1 MKKAISLFLALI
13 LLIGVFSV
21 IPVSAEDRDDDDDEL
36 HIDRAYLSVGQPLS
50 VSCPEGDTLRCFVGD
65 EEVAA
70 EGFVL
75 KPEYYENW
83 ITVKAYDDDDEIEAE
98 DRVWFSKLPVLYI
111 NTDDRQP
118 ITSKEEYKS
127 GDMLIQNNTETSAPM
142 YDGAV
147 KIKGRGNSTWGWAK
161 KPYRIKLDK
170 KTDLFG
176 MGKNKNWVLLANYL
190 DESFMRNDT
199 AFRISDELGLTTMH
213 SVWTD
218 LVLNGE
224 YVGNYQLCEQ
234 IRIDE
239 TRVDIFD
246 WEGEAEDLA
255 SAVNKAEKKKGN
267 ILDKDALE
275 DQLKSDLSW
284 VTSGAFVF
292 DGVTYTVADYYDAED
307 DLSGGYLFELSFE
320 YDEVTK
326 FMTKEQLYIMLK
338 SPEYLNTN
346 AEMLQYAKTYW
357 QDFENAYRADD
368 GYADTADGRKHYS
381 ELCDLDSMVGYWL
394 VLEIMG
400 NDDAYRKSRFAYKDQ
415 GELLKFGPVWDFDW
429 GCGSIMTGTNATGWK
444 VSVSLHR
451 QAFFKEFTDDPVFL
465 AKATEKYWQIRPFL
479 QTLVESGGILDT
491 NKEYLSESGLADH
504 VRWNRKD
511 TWMLARGFE
520 KDFTVFKTYMTNRI
534 KWLDQQFA
542 TDDALLKSAY
552 TMFSASPYTR
562 SKNLS
567 LSVLNA
573 GDDTVTQHAPA
584 DGAIRLSRNAILS
597 VSSDDAQTT
606 CVKVYVNGIFAQEL
620 PLSDGE
626 AQTVIANDSLRT
638 DGSKNVISLVGKDRS
653 GKTTDRNF
661 TTVILRELEDKAI
674 LGDADRDGEV
684 EVIDATL
691 IQRYLS
697 DMPPVSFDYDTANVT
712 GEGLSVMD
720 ATLIQRR
727 LAGLETPYPIGEE
740 I

>member
-13 LLIGVFSV
+13 LLFGAFSV
-21 IPVSAEDRDDDDDEL
+21 IPAVSAAQTDGEL
-36 HIDRAYLSVGQPLS
+36 HIDRAYLSVGQALS
-50 VSCPEGDTLRCFVGD
+50 VSCPEGVTLRYFVGED
-65 EEVAA
+65 EVDAA
-70 EGFVL
+70 GFVL
-75 KPEYYENW
+75 KPEYDENW
-83 ITVKAYDDDDEIEAE
+83 ITVRAYDGEELKAE
-98 DRVWFSKLPVLYI
+98 DKVWFSKLPVLYI

-118 ITSKEEYKS
+118 ITSKEEYKT
-127 GDMLIQNNTETSAPM
+127 GGMFIQNNTETSAPM

-147 KIKGRGNSTWGWAK
+147 KIKGRGNSTWNWDK

-176 MGKNKNWVLLANYL
+176 MGKNKNWVLLSNYL

-234 IRIDE
+234 IRVDE
-239 TRVDIFD
+239 NRVDIFD

-284 VTSGAFVF
+284 VTSGSFVF

-326 FMTKEQLYIMLK
+326 FMTKDQLYIMLK

-368 GYADTADGRKHYS
+368 GYADTAQGKKHYT

-394 VLEIMG
+394 VMEIMG

-444 VSVSLHR
+444 VSASPHK

-491 NKEYLSESGLADH
+491 NKEYLSESGLSDH

-511 TWMLARGFE
+511 TWMSARGFE
-520 KDFTVFKTYMTNRI
+520 KDFTVFKSYMTNRI

-542 TDDALLKSAY
+542 TDDVLLKSAY
-552 TMFSASPYTR
+552 TEYSAAPYTR
-562 SKNLS
+562 SQNLS

-584 DGAIRLSRNAILS
+584 DGAVRLSRNAVLS
-597 VSSDDAQTT
+597 VSSDDDTT
-606 CVKVYVNGIFAQEL
+606 ASVKIYVNGIFEEEL
-620 PLSDGE
+620 PLVGGE
-626 AQTVIANDSLRT
+626 AQTVIPNESLLT
-638 DGSKNVISLVGKDRS
+638 DGSKNVISLVGKDS
-653 GKTTDRNF
+653 AGKTTERNF
-661 TTVILRELEDKAI
+661 ATVILRESEDKAL
-674 LGDADRDGEV
+674 LGDADKDGEV
-684 EVIDATL
+684 GIIDATVIQRYLNDMPVKSFDYDPANVTGEGLDIIDATL
-691 IQRYLS
+691 IQRYEAL
-697 DMPPVSFDYDTANVT
+697 
-712 GEGLSVMD
+712 MD
-720 ATLIQRR
+720 IS
-727 LAGLETPYPIGEE
+727 YPIAEE
-740 I
+740 ME

>member
-13 LLIGVFSV
+13 LLFGAFSV
-21 IPVSAEDRDDDDDEL
+21 IPAVSAAQTDGEL
-36 HIDRAYLSVGQPLS
+36 HIDRAYLSVGQALS
-50 VSCPEGDTLRCFVGD
+50 VSCPEGVTLRYFVGED
-65 EEVAA
+65 EVDAA
-70 EGFVL
+70 GFVL
-75 KPEYYENW
+75 KPEYDENW
-83 ITVKAYDDDDEIEAE
+83 ITVRAYDGEELKAE
-98 DRVWFSKLPVLYI
+98 DKVWFSKLPVLYI
-111 NTDDRQP
+111 NTDDGEP
-118 ITSKEEYKS
+118 ITSKEEYKT
-127 GDMLIQNNTETSAPM
+127 GGMFIQNNTETSAPM
-142 YDGAV
+142 YDGVV
-147 KIKGRGNSTWGWAK
+147 KIKGRGNSTWNWDK

-176 MGKNKNWVLLANYL
+176 MGKNKNWVLLSNYL

-199 AFRISDELGLTTMH
+199 AFRISDELGLVTMH

-239 TRVDIFD
+239 NRVNIFD

-255 SAVNKAEKKKGN
+255 SAVNKAEKKKGI

-284 VTSGAFVF
+284 VTSGSFVF

-320 YDEVTK
+320 YDEVTR
-326 FMTKEQLYIMLK
+326 FMTKDQLYIMLK

-346 AEMLQYAKTYW
+346 AEMLQYVKTYW

-368 GYADTADGRKHYS
+368 GYADTAQGKKHYT

-394 VLEIMG
+394 VMEIMG
-400 NDDAYRKSRFAYKDQ
+400 NDDAFRKSRFAYKNQ

-429 GCGSIMTGTNATGWK
+429 GCGSIKTGTNATGWK
-444 VSVSLHR
+444 VSASPHK

-552 TMFSASPYTR
+552 TEYSAAPYTR
-562 SKNLS
+562 SQNLS

-584 DGAIRLSRNAILS
+584 DGAVRLSRNAVLS
-597 VSSDDAQTT
+597 VSSDDDTT
-606 CVKVYVNGIFAQEL
+606 ASVKIYVNGIFEKEL
-620 PLSDGE
+620 PLVGGE
-626 AQTVIANDSLRT
+626 AQTVIPNESLLT
-638 DGSKNVISLVGKDRS
+638 DGSKNVISLVGKDS
-653 GKTTDRNF
+653 AGKTTERNF
-661 TTVILRELEDKAI
+661 ATVILRESEDKAL
-674 LGDADRDGEV
+674 LGDADKDGEV
-684 EVIDATL
+684 GVIDATVIQRYLNDMPVKSFDYDPANVTGEGLDIIDATL
-691 IQRYLS
+691 IQRYEAL
-697 DMPPVSFDYDTANVT
+697 
-712 GEGLSVMD
+712 MD
-720 ATLIQRR
+720 IS
-727 LAGLETPYPIGEE
+727 YPIGEAM
-740 I
+740 

>member
-13 LLIGVFSV
+13 LLFGAFSV
-21 IPVSAEDRDDDDDEL
+21 IPAVSAAQTDGEL
-36 HIDRAYLSVGQPLS
+36 HIDRAYLSVGQALS
-50 VSCPEGDTLRCFVGD
+50 VSCPEGVTLRYFVGED
-65 EEVAA
+65 EVDAA
-70 EGFVL
+70 GFVL
-75 KPEYYENW
+75 KPEYDENW
-83 ITVKAYDDDDEIEAE
+83 ITVRAYDGEELKAE
-98 DRVWFSKLPVLYI
+98 DKVWFSKLPVLYI
-111 NTDDRQP
+111 NTDDGEP
-118 ITSKEEYKS
+118 ITSKEEYKT
-127 GDMLIQNNTETSAPM
+127 GGMFIQNNTAVSAPM
-142 YDGAV
+142 YDGVV
-147 KIKGRGNSTWGWAK
+147 KIKGRGNSTWNWDK

-176 MGKNKNWVLLANYL
+176 MGKNKNWVLLSNYL

-239 TRVDIFD
+239 NRVNIFD

-284 VTSGAFVF
+284 VTSGSFVF

-326 FMTKEQLYIMLK
+326 FMTKDQLYIMLK

-346 AEMLQYAKTYW
+346 AEMLQYVKTYW

-368 GYADTADGRKHYS
+368 GYADTAQGKKHYT

-394 VLEIMG
+394 VMEIMG
-400 NDDAYRKSRFAYKDQ
+400 NDDAFRKSRFAYKDQ

-429 GCGSIMTGTNATGWK
+429 GCGSLKTGTNATGWK
-444 VSVSLHR
+444 VSASPHK

-491 NKEYLSESGLADH
+491 NREYLSESGLADH

-511 TWMLARGFE
+511 TWMSARGFE

-552 TMFSASPYTR
+552 TEYSAAPYTR
-562 SKNLS
+562 SQNLS

-584 DGAIRLSRNAILS
+584 DGAVRLSRNAVLS
-597 VSSDDAQTT
+597 VSSDDDTT
-606 CVKVYVNGIFAQEL
+606 ASVKIYVNGIFEEEL
-620 PLSDGE
+620 PLVGGE
-626 AQTVIANDSLRT
+626 AQTVIPNESLLT
-638 DGSKNVISLVGKDRS
+638 DGSKNVISLVGKDS
-653 GKTTDRNF
+653 AGKTTERNF
-661 TTVILRELEDKAI
+661 ATVILHEPEDKAL
-674 LGDADRDGEV
+674 LGDADKDGEV
-684 EVIDATL
+684 GVIDATVIQRYLNDMPVKSFDYDPANVTGEGLDIIDATL
-691 IQRYLS
+691 IQRYEAL
-697 DMPPVSFDYDTANVT
+697 
-712 GEGLSVMD
+712 MD
-720 ATLIQRR
+720 IS
-727 LAGLETPYPIGEE
+727 YPIAEE
-740 I
+740 ME

>member
-13 LLIGVFSV
+13 LLFGAFSV
-21 IPVSAEDRDDDDDEL
+21 IPAVSAAQTDGEL
-36 HIDRAYLSVGQPLS
+36 HIDRAYLSVGQALS
-50 VSCPEGDTLRCFVGD
+50 VSCPEGVTLRYFVGED
-65 EEVAA
+65 EVDAA
-70 EGFVL
+70 GFVL
-75 KPEYYENW
+75 KPEYDENW
-83 ITVKAYDDDDEIEAE
+83 ITVRAYDGEELKAE
-98 DRVWFSKLPVLYI
+98 DKVWFSKLPVLYI
-111 NTDDRQP
+111 NTDDGEP
-118 ITSKEEYKS
+118 ITSKEEYKT
-127 GDMLIQNNTETSAPM
+127 GGMFIQNNTAVSAPM

-147 KIKGRGNSTWGWAK
+147 KIKGRGNSTWNWDK

-176 MGKNKNWVLLANYL
+176 MGKNKNWVLLSNYL

-199 AFRISDELGLTTMH
+199 AFRISDELGLVTMH

-239 TRVDIFD
+239 NRVNIFD

-255 SAVNKAEKKKGN
+255 SAVNKAEKKKGI

-284 VTSGAFVF
+284 VTSGSFVF

-320 YDEVTK
+320 YDEVTR
-326 FMTKEQLYIMLK
+326 FMTKDQLYIMLK

-346 AEMLQYAKTYW
+346 AEMLQYVKTYW

-368 GYADTADGRKHYS
+368 GYADTAQGKKHYT

-394 VLEIMG
+394 VMEIMG
-400 NDDAYRKSRFAYKDQ
+400 NDDAFRKSRFAYKNQ

-429 GCGSIMTGTNATGWK
+429 GCGSIKTGTNATGWK
-444 VSVSLHR
+444 VSASPHK

-491 NKEYLSESGLADH
+491 NREYLSESGLSDH

-511 TWMLARGFE
+511 TWMSARGFE
-520 KDFTVFKTYMTNRI
+520 KDFTVFKSYMTNRI

-552 TMFSASPYTR
+552 TEYSAAPYTR
-562 SKNLS
+562 SQNLS

-584 DGAIRLSRNAILS
+584 DGAVRLSRNAVLS
-597 VSSDDAQTT
+597 VSSDDDTT
-606 CVKVYVNGIFAQEL
+606 ASVKIYVNGIFEKEL
-620 PLSDGE
+620 PLVGGE
-626 AQTVIANDSLRT
+626 AQTVIPNESLLT
-638 DGSKNVISLVGKDRS
+638 DGSKNVISLVGKDS
-653 GKTTDRNF
+653 AGKTTERNF
-661 TTVILRELEDKAI
+661 ATVILHESEDKAL
-674 LGDADRDGEV
+674 LGDADKDGEV
-684 EVIDATL
+684 GVIDATVIQRYLNDMPVKSFDYDPANVTGEGLDIIDATL
-691 IQRYLS
+691 IQRYEAL
-697 DMPPVSFDYDTANVT
+697 
-712 GEGLSVMD
+712 MD
-720 ATLIQRR
+720 IS
-727 LAGLETPYPIGEE
+727 YPIGEAM
-740 I
+740 

>member
-13 LLIGVFSV
+13 LLFGAFSV
-21 IPVSAEDRDDDDDEL
+21 IPAVSAAQTDGEL
-36 HIDRAYLSVGQPLS
+36 HIDRAYLSVGQALS
-50 VSCPEGDTLRCFVGD
+50 VSCPEGVTLRYFVGED
-65 EEVAA
+65 EVDAA
-70 EGFVL
+70 GFVL
-75 KPEYYENW
+75 KPEYDENW
-83 ITVKAYDDDDEIEAE
+83 ITVRAYDGEELKAE
-98 DRVWFSKLPVLYI
+98 DKVWFSKLPVLYI
-111 NTDDRQP
+111 NTDDGEP
-118 ITSKEEYKS
+118 ITSKEEYKT
-127 GDMLIQNNTETSAPM
+127 GGMFIQNNTETSAPM
-142 YDGAV
+142 YDGVV
-147 KIKGRGNSTWGWAK
+147 KIKGRGNSTWNWDK

-176 MGKNKNWVLLANYL
+176 MGKNKNWVLLSNYL

-199 AFRISDELGLTTMH
+199 AFRISDELGLVTMH
-213 SVWTD
+213 GVWTD

-234 IRIDE
+234 IRVDE

-284 VTSGAFVF
+284 VTSGSFVF

-320 YDEVTK
+320 YDEVTR
-326 FMTKEQLYIMLK
+326 FMTKDQLYIMLK
-338 SPEYLNTN
+338 SPEYLGTN
-346 AEMLQYAKTYW
+346 AEMLQYVKTYW

-368 GYADTADGRKHYS
+368 GYADTAQGKKHYT

-394 VLEIMG
+394 VMEIMG
-400 NDDAYRKSRFAYKDQ
+400 NDDAFRKSRFAYKDQ

-429 GCGSIMTGTNATGWK
+429 GCGSLKTGTNATGWK
-444 VSVSLHR
+444 VSASPHK

-511 TWMLARGFE
+511 TWMSARGFE

-542 TDDALLKSAY
+542 TDDVLLKSAY
-552 TMFSASPYTR
+552 TEYSAAPYTR
-562 SKNLS
+562 SQNLS

-584 DGAIRLSRNAILS
+584 DGAVRLSRNAVLS
-597 VSSDDAQTT
+597 VSSDDDTT
-606 CVKVYVNGIFAQEL
+606 ASVKIYVNGIFEEEL
-620 PLSDGE
+620 PLVGGE
-626 AQTVIANDSLRT
+626 AQTVIPNESLLT
-638 DGSKNVISLVGKDRS
+638 DGSKNVISLVGKDS
-653 GKTTDRNF
+653 AGKTTERNF
-661 TTVILRELEDKAI
+661 ATVILHESEDKAL
-674 LGDADRDGEV
+674 LGDADADGEV
-684 EVIDATL
+684 GVIDATVIQRYLNDMPVKSFDYDPANVTGEGLDIIDATL
-691 IQRYLS
+691 IQRYEAL
-697 DMPPVSFDYDTANVT
+697 
-712 GEGLSVMD
+712 MD
-720 ATLIQRR
+720 IS
-727 LAGLETPYPIGEE
+727 YPIAEE
-740 I
+740 ME

>member
-13 LLIGVFSV
+13 LLFGAFSV
-21 IPVSAEDRDDDDDEL
+21 VPAVSAAQTDGEL
-36 HIDRAYLSVGQPLS
+36 HIDRAYLSVGQALS
-50 VSCPEGDTLRCFVGD
+50 VSCPEGVTLRYFVGED
-65 EEVAA
+65 EVDAA
-70 EGFVL
+70 GFVL

-83 ITVKAYDDDDEIEAE
+83 ITVRAYDGEELKAE
-98 DRVWFSKLPVLYI
+98 DKVWFSKLPVLYI

-118 ITSKEEYKS
+118 ITSKEEYKT
-127 GDMLIQNNTETSAPM
+127 GGMFIQNNTETSAPM

-147 KIKGRGNSTWGWAK
+147 KIKGRGNSTWNWDK

-190 DESFMRNDT
+190 DECFMRNDT
-199 AFRISDELGLTTMH
+199 AFRISEELGLVTMH

-239 TRVDIFD
+239 NRVNIFD

-284 VTSGAFVF
+284 VTSGSFVF

-326 FMTKEQLYIMLK
+326 FMTADQLYIMLK
-338 SPEYLNTN
+338 SPEYLGTN
-346 AEMLQYAKTYW
+346 AEMLQYVKTYW

-368 GYADTADGRKHYS
+368 GYADTAQGRKHYT
-381 ELCDLDSMVGYWL
+381 ELCDLDSMVGFWL
-394 VLEIMG
+394 VMEIMG
-400 NDDAYRKSRFAYKDQ
+400 NDDAVRKSRFAYKDQ

-429 GCGSIMTGTNATGWK
+429 GCGSFKTGTNAAGWK
-444 VSVSLHR
+444 VSVSPHK

-491 NKEYLSESGLADH
+491 NIAYLSESGLADH
-504 VRWNRKD
+504 QRWDRTGFWPNS
-511 TWMLARGFE
+511 RGFE
-520 KDFTVFKTYMTNRI
+520 KDCAVFKKFLTDRI
-534 KWLDQQFA
+534 RWLDQQFV
-542 TDDALLKSAY
+542 TDDVLLKSAY
-552 TMFSASPYTR
+552 TEYSAAPYTR
-562 SKNLS
+562 SQNLS

-584 DGAIRLSRNAILS
+584 DGAVRLSRNAVLS
-597 VSSDDAQTT
+597 VSSDDDATAS
-606 CVKVYVNGIFAQEL
+606 VKIYVNGIFEEEL
-620 PLSDGE
+620 PLVGGE
-626 AQTVIANDSLRT
+626 AQTVIPNESLLT
-638 DGSKNVISLVGKDRS
+638 DGSKNVISLVGKDSS
-653 GKTTDRNF
+653 GKTTERNF
-661 TTVILRELEDKAI
+661 ATVILRESEDKAL
-674 LGDADRDGEV
+674 LGDADKDGEV
-684 EVIDATL
+684 GIIDATVIQRYLNDMPVKSFDYDPANVTGEGLDIIDATL
-691 IQRYLS
+691 IQRYEAL
-697 DMPPVSFDYDTANVT
+697 
-712 GEGLSVMD
+712 MD
-720 ATLIQRR
+720 IS
-727 LAGLETPYPIGEE
+727 YPIGEA